1 MDAGRVCA
9 AGIIP
14 YQELSGNYNYFDYW
28 ASGEVI
34 MPYQELPG
42 SYNPKLQQPAPVH
55 IIPYQELPGNY
66 NPVGRG
72 QRHRQ
77 DYTIP
82 RTARELQL
90 VKVFF
95 ANLKHYTIPRTTT
108 GERGQARRG
117 GIIPCKDL
125 TVRTPALLLGNFCV
139 AFFVRSGY
147 NSIRRLSIGLT
158 ASGSLV
164 YVGM

>member
-1 MDAGRVCA
+1 M
-9 AGIIP
+9 ILYYTIP
-14 YQELSGNYNYFDYW
+14 RTTRE
-28 ASGEVI
+28 
-34 MPYQELPG
+34 
-42 SYNPKLQQPAPVH
+42 LQQKPSADGTVS
-55 IIPYQELPGNY
+55 
-66 NPVGRG
+66 
-72 QRHRQ
+72 

-82 RTARELQL
+82 RTTRELQPFSSTITSVHYYTIPRTTRELQLAARRKALVRHYTIPRATRELQL

-108 GERGQARRG
+108 GERGRARRG

-147 NSIRRLSIGLT
+147 NSIRRLSIALS
-158 ASGSLV
+158 AFSGRGH
-164 YVGM
+164 VGM